1 MPKDKTKATEQ
12 KKPEAKSKSRA
23 AAKAK
28 APAKPAKKTAA
39 KPRRT
44 TPNRPGKVAA
54 KAQSKAKAKTASRP
68 HTVAMAVPVDS
79 VLVGAAVRSF
89 QASVP
94 AAMFVLATQLPFLQ
108 SALRTTPL
116 SGWQWLGAIGLA
128 LLLPLV
134 IEVGKAI
141 RRRRLP
147 PPARVDVQHAVN
159 PERALHPAEL

>member
-1 MPKDKTKATEQ
+1 MWLVYGFTLF
-12 KKPEAKSKSRA
+12 
-23 AAKAK
+23 
-28 APAKPAKKTAA
+28 
-39 KPRRT
+39 
-44 TPNRPGKVAA
+44 VAA
-54 KAQSKAKAKTASRP
+54 FIP
-68 HTVAMAVPVDS
+68 L
-79 VLVGAAVRSF
+79 LVGPDSPSVDAAS
-89 QASVP
+89 ASMTMTFVVMGLGTIFNAITNRRDPSSGLTPPILKAVMIGLVP

-116 SGWQWLGAIGLA
+116 SGWQWLSAIGLA

-147 PPARVDVQHAVN
+147 PPAWVDVQHAVN